1 MEEMTEHKR
10 FLDGVMLTD
19 INNLKSLIENIGN
32 DLKDINNKISNIQM
46 KTYYLMGISTT
57 IIITVEVILRFF
69 VK

>member
-1 MEEMTEHKR
+1 MEEISEHKR

-32 DLKDINNKISNIQM
+32 DIKDINNKISNIQM

-57 IIITVEVILRFF
+57 IIITVEVVLRFF

>member
-1 MEEMTEHKR
+1 MEEITEHKR

-57 IIITVEVILRFF
+57 IIITVEVVLRFF

>member
-1 MEEMTEHKR
+1 MTEHKR

>member
-1 MEEMTEHKR
+1 MEEITEHKR

>member
-1 MEEMTEHKR
+1 MEEITEHKR

-19 INNLKSLIENIGN
+19 INNLKSLIENVS
-32 DLKDINNKISNIQM
+32 KDIRDINVKISHLQM

-57 IIITVEVILRFF
+57 IIITVEIFLRFF